1 LKNKINEENDK
12 KKWGPKSEK
21 KIKLN
26 SKGQN
31 KKNNAKIKK

>member
-1 LKNKINEENDK
+1 MIKKNEDQNQK
-12 KKWGPKSEK
+12 K